1 MSYLKIVY
9 ELLVFVM
16 LAVTGAS
23 VATWVLH
30 YILGVY
36 YV

>member
-1 MSYLKIVY
+1 MKYFKVVY

-23 VATWVLH
+23 VATWLLH
-30 YILGVY
+30 HWLGVF